1 MIQISDKTK
10 CCGCTACENACPKN
24 CISMQYDDEGFLY
37 PVVNVVQCVDCGLCE
52 KVCPKI
58 VQSGIREDTSDCYA
72 IQNLSKSK
80 RMTSTAGGAF
90 SLIADYLL
98 GENAV
103 VFAVGYDNNM
113 VVCHKMAI
121 ESKALEELRGSKYV
135 QSNLKDTFTKIKD
148 LLKENRKVL
157 FVGTPCQAHGLFNY
171 IGQNENLYIIDL
183 LCLGVS
189 SPKLFAE
196 WIEYLNTKYQSDV
209 INVQFRNKH
218 YGYSVPNV
226 RVFLENGKEF
236 DQRYDS
242 RVHANLFF
250 QHLNVR
256 PSCYICEFREIPRI
270 SDFTVG
276 DFNDIASVKNDFDD
290 DLGTTKLWVHTQK
303 GKDIL
308 EHIGDNCKRFD
319 ISWFY
324 GGYEQFKFVFI
335 RNAIVRIVGIIILFV
350 FVKSKEDL
358 LLYIGLLAA
367 TGLIGN
373 ISMWTYLP
381 KFIEKVD
388 IKELNIKP
396 HIKETLLYFIPTIA
410 TSVYNVADKTMLGL
424 ITHNTYENGYYEQA
438 NKIVNMAKTVLF
450 SFNNVMT
457 SRMSYCYLNGDKD
470 TFRKMLHKSLS
481 VILFLSIP
489 MFFGISAISVSFV
502 PLFFGEGYGKV
513 VPLLFL
519 CSLMLV
525 IIGISNSMEKLY
537 YTPSGQRALSNR
549 FVIAGACLNCCLNL
563 LLIPKFNSYGATVAS
578 VIAEFVIT
586 GLYIHYAKNIVTL
599 KNIIKYS
606 YKFVLSGIAMFFVVR
621 YLTNILP
628 NNWIC
633 VGVEIISGAAIYAIL
648 LVIFRDAF
656 FMECLHKYVF
666 TYFKKLRNRGNW
678 KVK

>member
-308 EHIGDNCKRFD
+308 EHIGDNCKRYL
-319 ISWFY
+319 IQTN
-324 GGYEQFKFVFI
+324 GT
-335 RNAIVRIVGIIILFV
+335 NIVGGEKKMFKIPEKREFFFEDVQNMEYLQLVKKWEPYNMKGII
-350 FVKSKEDL
+350 
-358 LLYIGLLAA
+358 
-367 TGLIGN
+367 
-373 ISMWTYLP
+373 
-381 KFIEKVD
+381 
-388 IKELNIKP
+388 
-396 HIKETLLYFIPTIA
+396 
-410 TSVYNVADKTMLGL
+410 
-424 ITHNTYENGYYEQA
+424 
-438 NKIVNMAKTVLF
+438 
-450 SFNNVMT
+450 
-457 SRMSYCYLNGDKD
+457 
-470 TFRKMLHKSLS
+470 
-481 VILFLSIP
+481 
-489 MFFGISAISVSFV
+489 
-502 PLFFGEGYGKV
+502 
-513 VPLLFL
+513 
-519 CSLMLV
+519 
-525 IIGISNSMEKLY
+525 
-537 YTPSGQRALSNR
+537 
-549 FVIAGACLNCCLNL
+549 
-563 LLIPKFNSYGATVAS
+563 AS
-578 VIAEFVIT
+578 VARPLINLFPFKS
-586 GLYIHYAKNIVTL
+586 YIFKVL
-599 KNIIKYS
+599 RKRKIK
-606 YKFVLSGIAMFFVVR
+606 KFQKR
-621 YLTNILP
+621 
-628 NNWIC
+628 
-633 VGVEIISGAAIYAIL
+633 
-648 LVIFRDAF
+648 
-656 FMECLHKYVF
+656 
-666 TYFKKLRNRGNW
+666 
-678 KVK
+678 VKEVNL

>member
-1 MIQISDKTK
+1 MSKNNVSIKKNFAYSTLYQILLIVAPLITAPYTSRIFGADGVGIQSYTNSIVTYFTMFAALGTASYGQRTIARNRDNKKLATK
-10 CCGCTACENACPKN
+10 LFWEIELLSVATT
-24 CISMQYDDEGFLY
+24 CISVFVWL
-37 PVVNVVQCVDCGLCE
+37 
-52 KVCPKI
+52 
-58 VQSGIREDTSDCYA
+58 GIIIWGGEYSPYYLVLT
-72 IQNLSKSK
+72 
-80 RMTSTAGGAF
+80 MTV
-90 SLIADYLL
+90 IAV
-98 GENAV
+98 A
-103 VFAVGYDNNM
+103 
-113 VVCHKMAI
+113 
-121 ESKALEELRGSKYV
+121 
-135 QSNLKDTFTKIKD
+135 
-148 LLKENRKVL
+148 
-157 FVGTPCQAHGLFNY
+157 
-171 IGQNENLYIIDL
+171 
-183 LCLGVS
+183 
-189 SPKLFAE
+189 
-196 WIEYLNTKYQSDV
+196 
-209 INVQFRNKH
+209 
-218 YGYSVPNV
+218 
-226 RVFLENGKEF
+226 
-236 DQRYDS
+236 
-242 RVHANLFF
+242 
-250 QHLNVR
+250 
-256 PSCYICEFREIPRI
+256 
-270 SDFTVG
+270 
-276 DFNDIASVKNDFDD
+276 
-290 DLGTTKLWVHTQK
+290 
-303 GKDIL
+303 
-308 EHIGDNCKRFD
+308 FD

-586 GLYIHYAKNIVTL
+586 GLYIHYTKNIVTL